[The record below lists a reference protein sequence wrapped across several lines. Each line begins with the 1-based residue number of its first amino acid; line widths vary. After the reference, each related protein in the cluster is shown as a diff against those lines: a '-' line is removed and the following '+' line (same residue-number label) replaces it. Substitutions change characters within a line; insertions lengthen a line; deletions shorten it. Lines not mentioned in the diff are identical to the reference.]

1 MKERGE
7 GKDAPEVD
15 SKASTDEENIPE
27 PPKKVKVMYIEPEQK
42 KVSQPLE
49 YNLQQQI
56 KTLSDN
62 MFDKFRQRIDS
73 IFKIK
78 NEKELLMNITAQLE
92 SLY

>member
-1 MKERGE
+1 
-7 GKDAPEVD
+7 
-15 SKASTDEENIPE
+15 
-27 PPKKVKVMYIEPEQK
+27 MYIEPEQK

-92 SLY
+92 SLYQNVTQKMEDEENKT

>member
-1 MKERGE
+1 
-7 GKDAPEVD
+7 
-15 SKASTDEENIPE
+15 
-27 PPKKVKVMYIEPEQK
+27 MYIEPEQK